1 MDGMT
6 SVEKAVDVLFHLHGE
21 AAPVGVTQ
29 LGKALGLPKSSA
41 HRLLTSLSKR
51 GLVQRDERGRYAPGL
66 GLVALGLG
74 AVDRD
79 PLVAAARGVLQSEA
93 TALGETVFLVAS
105 RGAKLVVLDKAEGGG
120 FLRASPRVGSDVP
133 LHATAVGKLFLA
145 FGDAAPTPGRLE
157 RFTEHTPTRRADLER
172 AVDKARRDGTAHSRE
187 EWIAG
192 LSVIAAPVL
201 VRGRLL
207 GALALGAPTPRL
219 EARDVDAITHRVH
232 AAADRIA
239 SRLEGTRHD

>member
-105 RGAKLVVLDKAEGGG
+105 RARLAPRG
-120 FLRASPRVGSDVP
+120 F
-133 LHATAVGKLFLA
+133 
-145 FGDAAPTPGRLE
+145 
-157 RFTEHTPTRRADLER
+157 RRA
-172 AVDKARRDGTAHSRE
+172 AARNRRRE
-187 EWIAG
+187 
-192 LSVIAAPVL
+192 
-201 VRGRLL
+201 
-207 GALALGAPTPRL
+207 AL
-219 EARDVDAITHRVH
+219 
-232 AAADRIA
+232 
-239 SRLEGTRHD
+239 SRLW